1 MEWTPDRLRAFE
13 DEIRQTYE
21 AGKIRSPVHL
31 SGGNEKQLIEIFK
44 NVRPED
50 WVYSTHRSHYHA
62 LLKGV
67 PPEYVKKEILENRS
81 IHLNHAASNFY
92 TSAIV
97 GGCLPIAL
105 GTAFGIKLKGLDS
118 HVWTFVGD
126 MASEM
131 GCFHEATKYAQRNE
145 LPITFVVEDNG
156 LSVNTP
162 TQECWGNGEGKSG
175 IIRYNYERV
184 YPHHGSGKWVT
195 F

>member
-1 MEWTPDRLRAFE
+1 MRWTEESLREFE
-13 DEIRQTYE
+13 EEIKGIYE
-21 AGKIRSPVHL
+21 SGKIKSPVHL
-31 SGGNEKQLIEIFK
+31 SGGNEAQLIELFK
-44 NVRPED
+44 NVKPND
-50 WVYSTHRSHYHA
+50 WVYSNHRSHYHA

-67 PPEYVKKEILENRS
+67 PQEYVKNEILANRS

-105 GTAFGIKLKGLDS
+105 GTALGIKIKGLDD
-118 HVWTFVGD
+118 HVWAFAGD

-131 GCFHEATKYAQRNE
+131 GCFHESTKYAQRNN
-145 LPITFVVEDNG
+145 LPITFVVEDNNF
-156 LSVNTP
+156 SVNTP
-162 TQECWGNGEGKSG
+162 TQKCWGKSNGKSN
-175 IIRYNYERV
+175 IIKYNYERV